1 MSAILNLEEISVRR
15 GDKTILGPLSWQV
28 LEGQRWVVL
37 GPNGAGKTTLLQI
50 CASLIH
56 PTTGKI
62 EILGQQLGKVD
73 VFELRTRI
81 GLTSSALVEQ
91 LPSDEL
97 VIDAVLTAAYAV
109 LGRWQEKYDLW
120 DESRAMALLTALGVR
135 ELGDRTFGTLSE
147 GEKKRVQIAR
157 ALMADPE
164 LLLLDE
170 PASSLDLGGRE
181 DLLKRIEVFAKDPL
195 APATVI
201 VTHHIE
207 EIPAGTSH
215 ALLLKDGE
223 VVASGDVNQ
232 VITDENLTSAYG
244 LPIYQEDIFRAL
256 SIPPAHV
263 KVVIVGQDPYPNPKY
278 AMGMAFSVRENT
290 NPLPASLKNIFT
302 ELEDDLG
309 YKRTNGDLSDW
320 KDQGVLLLNRSLTV
334 AAHDS
339 NSHIDL
345 NWSQITE
352 PIIESVARN
361 GAIGILWG
369 NQAAIAGKY
378 FPKENVLTSA
388 HPSPLSAYRGFFGSK
403 PFSKSNLKL
412 LEKGLSPI
420 KW

>member
-1 MSAILNLEEISVRR
+1 MSAILNLEEISVHR
-15 GDKTILGPLSWQV
+15 GDKAILGPLSWQV

-215 ALLLKDGE
+215 ALLLKDGV
-223 VVASGDVNQ
+223 VVASGEVNQ

-244 LPIYQEDIFRAL
+244 LPISVQSQNGRFFARA
-256 SIPPAHV
+256 
-263 KVVIVGQDPYPNPKY
+263 
-278 AMGMAFSVRENT
+278 R
-290 NPLPASLKNIFT
+290 
-302 ELEDDLG
+302 
-309 YKRTNGDLSDW
+309 
-320 KDQGVLLLNRSLTV
+320 
-334 AAHDS
+334 
-339 NSHIDL
+339 
-345 NWSQITE
+345 
-352 PIIESVARN
+352 
-361 GAIGILWG
+361 
-369 NQAAIAGKY
+369 
-378 FPKENVLTSA
+378 
-388 HPSPLSAYRGFFGSK
+388 
-403 PFSKSNLKL
+403 
-412 LEKGLSPI
+412 
-420 KW
+420 